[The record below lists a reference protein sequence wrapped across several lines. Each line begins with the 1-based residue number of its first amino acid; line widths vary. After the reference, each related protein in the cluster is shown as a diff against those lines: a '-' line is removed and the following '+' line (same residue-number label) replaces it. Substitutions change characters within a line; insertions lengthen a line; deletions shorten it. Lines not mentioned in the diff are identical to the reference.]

1 MRPPVIRP
9 ASPLP
14 RRAGTVAAA
23 CLAVLAGCSSV
34 DSMLSGDKVDYRSS
48 TTRTAPL
55 DVPPDLTQLARDP
68 RYQAPGGSI
77 SASNFQTNPAVPSGA
92 AIAASAVAPSA
103 VGDMH
108 IERAGSER
116 WLVTGLTPEQLWPQ
130 LRAFWQ
136 ERGFRLTLDDPATG
150 VMETDWAENRA
161 KLPLDPIR
169 SAIGKALDS
178 LYSTGERD
186 RFRTRVERGAD
197 GKSSEVYI
205 SHRGLEEVYD
215 SKGLDR
221 NSTVWQPRPADPQL
235 EAAMLSRLMQKLG
248 AKQAAEQAT
257 AAASAA
263 SAASGVEASAV
274 AAAPARARVLAGQP
288 GAALQVD
295 EGFDRAWRRVG
306 LALGRAGFTV
316 EDRDRSAGLYFVRYV
331 DPAKVGAAEPGFFS
345 RLFSS
350 DKKNANSPARY
361 RVALKSA
368 GNETTVSVQ
377 DAKGTPEAGDVG
389 QRIVGLLVGELK

>member
-1 MRPPVIRP
+1 MLHHVIRLVSP
-9 ASPLP
+9 APL
-14 RRAGTVAAA
+14 RVGIVLAAS
-23 CLAVLAGCSSV
+23 LAVLAGCSSV
-34 DSMLSGDKVDYRSS
+34 ESALSGDKVDYRSA
-48 TTRTAPL
+48 TTRNAPL
-55 DVPPDLTQLARDP
+55 DVPPDLTQLSRDP
-68 RYQAPGGSI
+68 RYQTPGGTI
-77 SASNFQTNPAVPSGA
+77 SASNFQASPAVPSGA
-92 AIAASAVAPSA
+92 AIAASAVAPAA

-136 ERGFRLTLDDPATG
+136 ERGFTLTSDDPAAG

-169 SAIGKALDS
+169 STIGKALDF

-186 RFRTRVERGAD
+186 RFRTRVERSSD
-197 GKSSEVYI
+197 GKGSEIYI
-205 SHRGLEEVYD
+205 SHRGMEEVY
-215 SKGLDR
+215 SGSGENR
-221 NSTVWQPRPADPQL
+221 NSTIWQPRAADPQL
-235 EAAMLSRLMQKLG
+235 EATMLSRLMLKLG
-248 AKQAAEQAT
+248 AKESADK
-257 AAASAA
+257 ASAAA
-263 SAASGVEASAV
+263 SAASGVEAQAV
-274 AAAPARARVLAGQP
+274 AAAPSRARVLPGQP

-306 LALGRAGFTV
+306 LALDRSGFTV

-377 DAKGTPEAGDVG
+377 DAKGTPEGGDVG
-389 QRIVGLLVGELK
+389 QRIVALLVGELK

>member
-1 MRPPVIRP
+1 MLHHVIRFVPP
-9 ASPLP
+9 ASL
-14 RRAGTVAAA
+14 RASAVLAA
-23 CLAVLAGCSSV
+23 CLTVLAGCSSV
-34 DSMLSGDKVDYRSS
+34 ESALSGDKVDYRGA
-48 TTRTAPL
+48 TTRSTPL
-55 DVPPDLTQLARDP
+55 DVPPDLTQLSRDQ
-68 RYQAPGGSI
+68 RYQAPPGGTV
-77 SASNFQTNPAVPSGA
+77 SASSFQSAPGVPA
-92 AIAASAVAPSA
+92 AVATPVVAPAA

-136 ERGFRLTLDDPATG
+136 ERGFTLTTDDPAAG

-169 SAIGKALDS
+169 SAVGKALDF

-186 RFRTRVERGAD
+186 RFRTRVERSAD
-197 GKSSEVYI
+197 GKGSEVYI
-205 SHRGLEEVYD
+205 SHRGMEEVYNG
-215 SKGLDR
+215 SGENR

-235 EAAMLSRLMQKLG
+235 EAAMLSRLMVKLG
-248 AKQAAEQAT
+248 AKDSADKAS
-257 AAASAA
+257 AAASAT
-263 SAASGVEASAV
+263 SGVPVQAV
-274 AAAPARARVLAGQP
+274 AAAASRARVLPGQP

-306 LALGRAGFTV
+306 LALDRSGFTV

-331 DPAKVGAAEPGFFS
+331 DPARVGREEPGFFS
-345 RLFSS
+345 RLFSG
-350 DKKNANSPARY
+350 DKGNANAPSRY

-377 DAKGTPEAGDVG
+377 DAKGAPEAGDVG
-389 QRIVGLLVGELK
+389 QRIVALLVGELK